1 MKRINN
7 KFLNK
12 SVSIL
17 VSLMLLITLVVPLI
31 VSMDSQAMTPR
42 VMLSEYSLS
51 ADEIYPGDSF
61 TVNFKLKNTS
71 KNQIMNL
78 KCTVSSDNGEFIPV
92 DSTGSVYVAEIKG
105 EEEVELSMDLTA
117 IKKLSEKSYK
127 LTIKTEY
134 EDWNGKYNASD
145 VIYIPV
151 KLKTEVL
158 ISETYIAEEEIRLGD
173 NIEIV
178 STINNIGGADIYK
191 VQAKCSGDNIADAN
205 CYVGNIAPGKQG
217 NIDIITKATA
227 VSTTSTYDNLI
238 DITYED
244 IDGNEYKETVYLGNE
259 GRIEVLEQDYSDIIK
274 VKEDTSTGMTN
285 NFKLLIVL
293 GCVVVLVLFF
303 VIKRFL
309 KRRRLEKEFD

>member
-1 MKRINN
+1 MFKT
-7 KFLNK
+7 KFINK
-12 SVSIL
+12 SISIL
-17 VSLMLLITLVVPLI
+17 SVLALLIAMVVPLI
-31 VSMDSQAMTPR
+31 THIDSNAVTPR

-51 ADEIYPGDSF
+51 ADEIYPGDTF

-71 KNQIMNL
+71 KNAIMNL

-92 DSTGSVYVAEIKG
+92 ESTGSVYVAEIKG
-105 EEEVELSMDLTA
+105 EEEVELSMDLSA

-134 EDWNGKYNASD
+134 EDWSNKYNASD

-191 VQAKCSGDNIADAN
+191 VQATCSGDNIAEAN

-244 IDGNEYKETVYLGNE
+244 IDGNEYKERVYLGNE
-259 GRIEVLEQDYSDIIK
+259 GRIQVLEQDYSDIIK

-285 NFKLLIVL
+285 NFKLFIVL

-303 VIKRFL
+303 VIKRFI

>member
-1 MKRINN
+1 MKRINSRLYN
-7 KFLNK
+7 KIV
-12 SVSIL
+12 SVL
-17 VSLMLLITLVVPLI
+17 GALMFLITAIVPLI
-31 VSMDSQAMTPR
+31 FSIDAQAVTPR

-51 ADEIYPGDSF
+51 ADEIYPGDTF
-61 TVNFKLKNTS
+61 TINFKLKNTS
-71 KNQIMNL
+71 KNGIMNL
-78 KCTVSSDNGEFIPV
+78 KCTVASDNGEFIPV
-92 DSTGSVYVAEIKG
+92 ESTGSIYVAEIKG
-105 EEEVELSMDLTA
+105 EEEVELSMDLSA

-127 LTIKTEY
+127 ISIKTEY
-134 EDWNGKYNASD
+134 EDWNNKYKASD

-158 ISETYIAEEEIRLGD
+158 VSETYIAEEEIRLGD

-217 NIDIITKATA
+217 SIDIITKATA
-227 VSTTSTYDNLI
+227 VSTTSTYNNI
-238 DITYED
+238 VEITYED
-244 IDGNEYKETVYLGNE
+244 IDGNEYKEKVYLGND
-259 GRIEVLEQDYSDIIK
+259 GRIKVLEQDYSDIIK

-293 GCVVVLVLFF
+293 VCVVILVLFF
-303 VIKRFL
+303 MIKRFL